1 VVTIQQTYPEA
12 RGAIEAMNLKLE
24 PGRMGLRLCKTTL
37 GLAEAHLE
45 TMGTQSAEL
54 VA

>member
-1 VVTIQQTYPEA
+1 VVTIETTYP
-12 RGAIEAMNLKLE
+12 GAKGELELVNLKLE
-24 PGRMGLRLCKTTL
+24 LGRVSLRLCKTTL

-45 TMGTQSAEL
+45 TMGTWNAEL